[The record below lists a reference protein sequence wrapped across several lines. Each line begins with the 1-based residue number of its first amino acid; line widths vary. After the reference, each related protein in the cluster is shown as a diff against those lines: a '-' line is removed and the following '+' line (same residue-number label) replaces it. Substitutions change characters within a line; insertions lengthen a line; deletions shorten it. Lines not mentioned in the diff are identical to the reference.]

1 MRRLFPLLLLFLS
14 AWLSA
19 TALAFEDSTLATNA
33 AQYQQL
39 IRDTRSTEAAGQ
51 EASALQRRAERYA
64 RQKLWNE
71 TIAEYEKALIAGGDN
86 SAVWFRLGQSWQQ
99 LNTDDAR
106 QRAQQA
112 AFNAYRSATNA
123 SEKARAL
130 YLLGDVLEPSAPR
143 QTIDAW
149 REALGLEENPQYAER
164 YKKLVEAHAFR
175 VNNLEVD
182 SDSATPSVCLEFS
195 EALQG
200 GRQVNYADYLN
211 ITPPVKAAIN
221 ARDDRLCIEGVS
233 HGQNYEIQVR
243 TGLPAASGARLAAD
257 ASFNAEVPDRSP
269 NVGFRGATYVL
280 PRSGGQGLPLTTV
293 NVDTVQVQVLR
304 INDRNLMQQ
313 INNERITNSL
323 DGYDIDDIADRS
335 GESLWSG
342 TMAIEGGE
350 RNQEI
355 TTAIPMNEVL
365 TRTEPGI
372 YIVTAQSIDGEVY
385 HWSSRATQ
393 WLVVTDLGISTMQGD
408 DGLHVFIRSLASAL
422 PLANVELR
430 LYARNN
436 GELGTS
442 RTDASGHALFDPGL
456 LRGEGGRSP
465 AALMAYSRLGS
476 QLDFNYLN
484 LTYPTF
490 DLSDRGVE
498 GRAAP
503 GPVDVYLYTE
513 RGVYRPGESVELMAL
528 MRDSSAKAL
537 TGLPLTLKLFR
548 PDEVEAEQRTLTAE
562 TLGGFHTTL
571 ALANNARTGRW
582 TVRAYTDPQSEAVGE
597 ATFSVEDFVPQRI
610 KLELESAAQAL
621 TPGESIA
628 VKARGRFLY
637 GAPAAELNTQAE
649 IVLREDPEPYPQFK
663 NYQFGLVQESFEAQ
677 RFDLTTPAT
686 DDAGEALLDV
696 SLDEVPDTTR
706 PLKAVVRVSL
716 FEPGGRPVNQV
727 LGLPYRTQPYAIGIR
742 PRFNGSVPIGQPA
755 GFDVVAVG
763 PDGQPR
769 AVEGLRYEL
778 FREDYNYYWFYRNN
792 RWDYKLIIQDS
803 DPVASRTLSLSANQ
817 PQELTQP
824 ALDWGNYRAE
834 IYDPNTGVASSVRFD
849 VGWFVNPSADDT
861 PDKLQVTLDKPVYQ
875 AGETARIYVKAPFAG
890 EVLLAVAGNTL
901 HTTKSFNLPAD
912 GTTIDLPVNADWGP
926 GVYVTATAFR
936 PGDNTSQRGPGRAIG
951 LAWLK
956 LDPAPRTL
964 DIAIQ
969 VPTEVLPRQT
979 IQLPVQINGATP
991 GESLY
996 LTLAA
1001 VDEGILQL
1009 TDFVSPNPLDYYLG
1023 KRKLG
1028 MELLD
1033 IYGRLIEAGG
1043 RPGKLRSG
1051 GDGFGRQLDGSGVRT
1066 VKTVALFSGPLQ
1078 VGADG
1083 KVSIPLE
1090 LPDFNGELRLM
1101 AVAWNPTQ
1109 LGKASTP
1116 LLVRD
1121 PLVARAYL
1129 PRFLAPG
1136 DSGQLTLSV
1145 QNLSAAAGEYRVRL
1159 STEGA
1164 VELADNRE
1172 FVFTV
1177 SDSKVQNRAEQPY
1190 TLRGLTPGVGHIHLQ
1205 VDGPNGMTLS
1215 RDWEIG
1221 VRPAQAYVST
1231 RSTRRLPPGETLRL
1245 DRSLFANY
1253 LPGTVEAKISLASR
1267 PNLNVPTLL
1276 QQLDRY
1282 PYGCL
1287 EQTTSRALP
1296 LLYFNKVAKAWIGE
1310 QATESALRQRVQDAI
1325 QRILTMQRYEGG
1337 FGLWNPDSPAEYWLT
1352 AYALDFLSRAREEK
1366 YLVPETPYTRG
1377 LDWLEQQLSDSNYDG
1392 PALAARAYA
1401 LYVLAR
1407 AQRAAIGDLRYL
1419 HDNYLLE
1426 LPTSLSRAQLG
1437 AALAR
1442 YGDMTRAREAFA
1454 AAQET
1459 DGARPNYY
1467 LHDYGTELRDQA
1479 ALAALGNEAG
1489 LLDNNLLESLAAKLA
1504 EQLNER
1510 TYTSTQE
1517 QVWLLLAANTL
1528 LGQPTELRLALNSK
1542 AIPQATD
1549 PFYLSPNSSEIEQG
1563 VALTNQGQ
1571 QPLWYV
1577 LDSSG
1582 IPSADQPAEQKGFTI
1597 TRRYYNRAGE
1607 PVDLN
1612 QISQNEMLVVLITG
1626 EAQSD
1631 EHHQALVVDLLP
1643 AGLEIEN
1650 ARLANNASA
1659 EDFAWLPDL
1668 SDTLNTELRDDRFVA
1683 ALDLDTDQR
1692 GFALAYLV
1700 RVVTPGTYRLPAIYI
1715 EDMYKPWYFARG
1727 TLDTLQVK

>member
-1 MRRLFPLLLLFLS
+1 MRRLFLLLSFLLS
-14 AWLSA
+14 VWLP
-19 TALAFEDSTLATNA
+19 TTVLAFEDSTLAAAA

-39 IRDTRSTEAAGQ
+39 IRDSRSTEASGQ
-51 EASALQRRAERYA
+51 DAAAFQRRAERYA

-71 TIAEYEKALIAGGDN
+71 AIADYEKTLVAGSDT
-86 SAVWFRLGQSWQQ
+86 SAVWFRLAQSWQQ
-99 LNTDDAR
+99 LNTDESR
-106 QRAQQA
+106 ERAQQA
-112 AFNAYRSATNA
+112 AFNAYQRADNA
-123 SEKARAL
+123 AEQARAL
-130 YLLGDVLEPSAPR
+130 YLLGDVLEPSQPK
-143 QTIDAW
+143 QTLAAW

-164 YKKLVEAHAFR
+164 YQKLVEAHAFR
-175 VNNLEVD
+175 INGLNVEA
-182 SDSATPSVCLEFS
+182 DSATPSVCLQFS

-200 GRQVNYADYLN
+200 GRQVNYADYLV
-211 ITPPVKAAIN
+211 IEPAVKAAVS

-233 HGQNYEIQVR
+233 HGQSYQIQVR
-243 TGLPAASGARLAAD
+243 SGLPAASGDRLTAE
-257 ASFNAEVPDRSP
+257 ASFSADVGDRSP

-280 PRSGGQGLPLTTV
+280 PRNGGQGLPLTTV
-293 NVDTVQVQVLR
+293 NVETVQVRVLR

-313 INNERITNSL
+313 INNQRVTNSL
-323 DGYDIDDIADRS
+323 DGYDIEDIADRS
-335 GESLWSG
+335 GEALWTG
-342 TMAIEGGE
+342 TMTIEGGE
-350 RNQEI
+350 RNQEV
-355 TTAIPMNEVL
+355 TTAVPMNEVL

-372 YIVTAQSIDGEVY
+372 YIVTAQSADGEIY
-385 HWSSRATQ
+385 QWSSRATQ
-393 WLVVTDLGISTMQGD
+393 WLVVTDLGLSTIQGD
-408 DGLHVFIRSLASAL
+408 DGLHVFVRSLDSAL

-476 QLDFNYLN
+476 MLDFNYLD

-490 DLSDRGVE
+490 DLSDRGVD

-503 GPVDVYLYTE
+503 GPVDVYLYSE
-513 RGVYRPGESVELMAL
+513 RGVYRPGEAVELMAL
-528 MRDSSAKAL
+528 VRDSSAKAL

-548 PDEVEAEQRTLTAE
+548 PDEVEAEQRTLTQEA
-562 TLGGFHTTL
+562 LGGFHTTI
-571 ALANNARTGRW
+571 ALADNARTGRW
-582 TVRAYTDPQSEAVGE
+582 TVRAYTDPKGTAVGE
-597 ATFSVEDFVPQRI
+597 LSFSVEDFVPQRI
-610 KLELESAAQAL
+610 KLELDSAAKAL
-621 TPGESIA
+621 APGETIA

-637 GAPAAELNTQAE
+637 GAPAALLNTQAE
-649 IVLREDPEPYPQFK
+649 IVLRVDPEPYPAFK
-663 NYQFGLVQESFEAQ
+663 NYQFGLVQESYEAERFE
-677 RFDLTTPAT
+677 LTTPAT
-686 DDAGEALLDV
+686 DEAGEALLDV
-696 SLDEVPDTTR
+696 SLDAVPDTTR

-727 LGLPYRTQPYAIGIR
+727 LGLPYRTQPYALGIR
-742 PRFNGSVPIGQPA
+742 PRFNGSVPIGQAA

-778 FREDYNYYWFYRNN
+778 FREEYNYYWFYQSN
-792 RWDYKLIIQDS
+792 RWDYKLIIRDS
-803 DPVASRTLSLSANQ
+803 DPVASRTLALTAE
-817 PQELTQP
+817 PQALTQP
-824 ALDWGNYRAE
+824 GLDWGNYRLE
-834 IYDPNTGVASSVRFD
+834 IHDPTTGVASSVRFD

-875 AGETARIYVKAPFAG
+875 AGDTARVYVKAPFAG

-901 HTTKSFNLPAD
+901 HTTKSFSLSAD
-912 GTTIDLPVNADWGP
+912 GTTVELPVDADWGP

-936 PGDNTSQRGPGRAIG
+936 PGNNTTQRGPGRAIG

-964 DIAIQ
+964 EIAMQ
-969 VPTEVLPRQT
+969 TPAEVLPRQT
-979 IQLPVQINGATP
+979 IQLPVQVNGAQP

-1023 KRKLG
+1023 KRQLG
-1028 MELLD
+1028 VELLD
-1033 IYGRLIEAGG
+1033 IYGRLIEVGG
-1043 RPGKLRSG
+1043 RPGQLRSG
-1051 GDGFGRQLDGSGVRT
+1051 GDGFGRQLDGSAVRT
-1066 VKTVALFSGPLQ
+1066 VKTVALFSGPLA

-1083 KVSIPLE
+1083 KVTIPLE

-1101 AVAWNPTQ
+1101 AVAWNQTQ
-1109 LGKASTP
+1109 LGKADTP

-1145 QNLSAAAGEYRVRL
+1145 QNLSAAPGEYRVRL
-1159 STEGA
+1159 TTEGA

-1172 FVFTV
+1172 FVFSV

-1190 TLRGLTPGVGHIHLQ
+1190 TLRGLTPGVGHIRMQ
-1205 VDGPNGMTLS
+1205 VDGPGGLALT

-1221 VRPAQAYVST
+1221 VRPAQAYTST
-1231 RSTRRLPPGETLRL
+1231 RTTRRLPPGETLRL
-1245 DRSLFANY
+1245 DRSLYADY
-1253 LPGTVEAKISLASR
+1253 LPGTVEAKLSVATR

-1276 QQLDRY
+1276 KQLDRY

-1296 LLYFNKVAKAWIGE
+1296 LLYFNQVAQAWIGE
-1310 QATESALRQRVQDAI
+1310 QATETVLRQRVQDAI

-1352 AYALDFLSRAREEK
+1352 AYALDFLSRARADN
-1366 YLVPETPYTRG
+1366 YLVPETPYNRG
-1377 LDWLEQQLSDSNYDG
+1377 LDWLAQQLADSGYDG

-1407 AQRAAIGDLRYL
+1407 AERAAIGDLRYL

-1426 LPTSLSRAQLG
+1426 LPTSLARAQLG

-1459 DGARPNYY
+1459 AGTRPNYY

-1479 ALAALGNEAG
+1479 ALVALGSEAG
-1489 LLDNNLLESLAAKLA
+1489 LLDAGVLETLAAKLA

-1510 TYTSTQE
+1510 VYTSTQE
-1517 QVWLLLAANTL
+1517 QVWLLLAANSLLTTPATL
-1528 LGQPTELRLALNSK
+1528 QLDLNGKTLPTAS
-1542 AIPQATD
+1542 D
-1549 PFYLSPNSSEIEQG
+1549 PFYLSSDTGEIERG

-1577 LDSSG
+1577 LDTSG
-1582 IPSADQPAEQKGFTI
+1582 IPSADQPAEQNGFAI

-1612 QISQNEMLVVLITG
+1612 QVSQNEMLVVLITG
-1626 EAQSD
+1626 QAQGD
-1631 EHHQALVVDLLP
+1631 VHHQALVVDLLP

-1659 EDFAWLPDL
+1659 DDLDWLPAL
-1668 SDTLNTELRDDRFVA
+1668 SETLNTELRDDRFVV
-1683 ALDLDTDQR
+1683 ALDLDTER
-1692 GFALAYLV
+1692 REFALAYLV
-1700 RVVTPGTYRLPAIYI
+1700 RAVTPGIYRLPAIYI

-1727 TLDTLQVK
+1727 TLDKLRVK